1 VNATFAIPVI
11 HILRGLALAFLL
23 ATGPLLGHRVLAQGE
38 WELPTCID
46 PSAFPYSSQ
55 TTPGIDNRVAEIIA
69 EELGAQLVPVWT
81 PANPDSVRRLQSGEC
96 DLIMG
101 VAEGAAGLT
110 NTVPY
115 YRAPF
120 VFVHRS
126 DASFE
131 IESIQDETLEGLRIA
146 VASNGLAQ
154 YALSELGLGANA
166 LPLSPNRAVRGAER
180 AAPLVDA
187 VLTGSADIAIVYGPD
202 AAPFVQ
208 RNAEA
213 LTMFPV
219 TPEIVPPLIQMFRI
233 VTMGVRQGDVALR
246 DRMNV
251 AIAARWDEIQGV
263 FEELGLPLLTSAQPF
278 ASELAPPEVL
288 RIGAVLPVAT
298 GRPALT
304 DAMGNAAWTG
314 ALLAEDL
321 LAGGDSGVTPKV
333 LVASSPTAEAAARA
347 ARRLVA
353 TESVTMIVG
362 GVGDGQAAALQ
373 GVAEELETV
382 LFVNIGEPDEAL
394 RTEACGGHTFHVA
407 ASTSMYVAA
416 LAHWFE
422 LTDRRNWFLV
432 HEDSEWG
439 AATANLVG
447 ELLERLSGG
456 TSLVASAAVPA
467 GPSTFRDALGAIAE
481 AQPDLVVALLP
492 PQGQEI
498 FLTQYGLSD
507 NEAPITGLPWPV
519 MQTREFLARLL
530 QVTPPNGTIR
540 AALWETGLSANG
552 ADELNQRF
560 ISRSGQPMDPSG
572 WAAYAAVKIL
582 TDAVGAA
589 GTSAAAAI
597 TAFLESPEAVFDVA
611 KGPGVAFTPANHQ
624 LRQPLYMIELNRDA
638 PWGLQVTRQIALA
651 DLAGQVPEDEDGS
664 DYLERLA
671 RLGGVLLDDQICGGG

>member
-1 VNATFAIPVI
+1 VNATFAIPLV

-23 ATGPLLGHRVLAQGE
+23 ATGPLLGYQALAQVE

-46 PSAFPYSSQ
+46 SAAFPYSSQ
-55 TTPGIDNRVAEIIA
+55 TTPGIDNLVAEIIA

-81 PANPDSVRRLQSGEC
+81 PANPDAVRRLQSGEC

-101 VAEGAAGLT
+101 VAEGAAGLA

-131 IESIQDETLEGLRIA
+131 IESIQDETLQELRIA

-187 VLTGSADIAIVYGPD
+187 VLAGSADVTIVYGPD
-202 AAPFVQ
+202 AVPLVQ

-219 TPEIVPPLIQMFRI
+219 TPEIVPPLVQMFRI

-246 DRMNV
+246 DRLNV
-251 AIAARWDEIQGV
+251 AIATRWDEIQGV
-263 FEELGLPLLTSAQPF
+263 FEELGLPLLATAQPF
-278 ASELAPPEVL
+278 ASELAPPELL
-288 RIGAVLPVAT
+288 RIGAVLPAAT

-321 LAGGDSGVTPKV
+321 LAGGDGAVIPKV
-333 LVASSPTAEAAARA
+333 LVASAPTPEAAVRA

-353 TESVTMIVG
+353 TENVTMVVG
-362 GVGDGQAAALQ
+362 GVGEGQAAALQ
-373 GVAEELETV
+373 SVAEELGTV
-382 LFVNIGEPDEAL
+382 LFVNIGGPDEAL
-394 RTEACGGHTFHVA
+394 RIEACGGHTFHVA
-407 ASTSMYVAA
+407 ASNSMYLAA
-416 LAHWFE
+416 LVHWFE
-422 LTDRRNWFLV
+422 PAGRRDWFLV

-439 AATANLVG
+439 AAMALLAS
-447 ELLERLSGG
+447 ELLERLGG
-456 TSLVASAAVPA
+456 TGLVGSAAVPA
-467 GPSTFRDALGAIAE
+467 GPSSFRDALTAIAE
-481 AQPDLVVALLP
+481 AQPDLVVVLLP

-498 FLTQYGLSD
+498 FLSQYGLSG
-507 NEAPITGLPWPV
+507 NEARVTGLPWPV

-540 AALWETGLSANG
+540 AALWETGLTANG

-582 TDAVGAA
+582 TEAVAAA
-589 GTSAAAAI
+589 GTSEAATI
-597 TAFLESPEAVFDVA
+597 TAFLESPEAVFDLA

-651 DLAGQVPEDEDGS
+651 DLAGQVPEDEDRSG
-664 DYLERLA
+664 YLERLA
-671 RLGGVLLDDQICGGG
+671 RLGAVLLDDQGCNGG